1 MTEKNMKNKEI
12 IYPDYNNSI
21 LNLIST
27 IMKTYNV
34 KTEHNPLQQI
44 DIKELK
50 QKQNIILMI
59 FDGFG
64 YNLFQ
69 KYRKTSC
76 SFLAEHFIDKITS
89 VFPSTTTSA
98 MTSIYTG
105 KSPLEHGALG
115 WSLYFKDYFKLI
127 DFLPNKDSISGNA
140 LHKEHFNTHD
150 FLNIPNI
157 FSKIKKAD
165 PETQLFYLK
174 PKYLEDSIYSKYMT
188 KNALDLS
195 FENDK
200 TIFCPD
206 DINLKEKGKKFI
218 LVYSPFPD
226 SLEHE
231 NGVNSKIVENY
242 IKEIDLNLKK
252 LSTEVKNTTIFI
264 TADHGLIDVNK
275 YFYVNEDKELNDCLI
290 LPAFPEPRFISFFVK
305 THKMNDFETII
316 KRYEK
321 DFLFMKREE
330 LFDSNLLGFGKQ
342 HPKIDDFIGDHVAIA
357 IADSAM
363 KPIFLQNGKDEHELK
378 AHHCGLTSDEMWV
391 PLFRIDV

>member
-1 MTEKNMKNKEI
+1 
-12 IYPDYNNSI
+12 
-21 LNLIST
+21 
-27 IMKTYNV
+27 MKTYNV

-157 FSKIKKAD
+157 FSKIKKTD

-357 IADSAM
+357 IANSAM

>member
-1 MTEKNMKNKEI
+1 MKNKEI

-21 LNLIST
+21 LNLISS
-27 IMKTYNV
+27 IQNVYNV
-34 KTEHNPLQQI
+34 KTEYNPLKQI
-44 DIKELK
+44 NIEELK

-76 SFLAEHFIDKITS
+76 SFLSKHFIDKITS

-98 MTSIYTG
+98 ITSLYTG

-127 DFLPNKDSISGNA
+127 DFLPNTDSISGNE
-140 LHKEHFNTHD
+140 LHKEHFHTHD

-157 FSKIKKAD
+157 FTKIKETD
-165 PETQLFYLK
+165 PEIQLFYLK
-174 PKYLEDSIYSKYMT
+174 PKDIGKSIYSKLMT
-188 KNALDLS
+188 KNTIDLS

-206 DINLKEKGKKFI
+206 DINLKEKSKKFI
-218 LVYSPFPD
+218 LTYSTFPD

-242 IKEIDLNLKK
+242 IKEIDRNMEK
-252 LSTEVKNTTIFI
+252 LATEIKNTTIFI

-305 THKMNDFETII
+305 THKINDFEKII
-316 KRYEK
+316 KKYEQ

-330 LFDSNLLGFGKQ
+330 LFASNLLGFGKQ
-342 HPKIDDFIGDHVAIA
+342 HPKIDDFIGDYVAIA
-357 IADSAM
+357 ISDSAM
-363 KPIFLQNGKDEHELK
+363 KPIFLQNGKNEHELK
-378 AHHCGLTSDEMWV
+378 AHHCGLTKDEMLV